1 LLGHMPDTV
10 RARPA
15 ESQAPAWAGAEDGDA
30 RDRSLPPLEARDV
43 VIRICDDKTL
53 HEQIRRAIRQTIEA
67 QGVQAFG
74 DMLIGHSEAKYGQ
87 LASEFYDSY
96 YFVLAGDPKQDP
108 PVEGYLA
115 EIGYGG
121 RRDGGVPI
129 TQMAPPPAA
138 PSVPAGNE
146 SAGAAVIC
154 PTCGASLP
162 PGSRFCPKDGPLP
175 AAAEGI
181 EKYCPQ
187 CPGRAFKPDDRFCN
201 VHGELQTRSVA
212 AR

>member
-1 LLGHMPDTV
+1 
-10 RARPA
+10 
-15 ESQAPAWAGAEDGDA
+15 
-30 RDRSLPPLEARDV
+30 
-43 VIRICDDKTL
+43 
-53 HEQIRRAIRQTIEA
+53 
-67 QGVQAFG
+67 
-74 DMLIGHSEAKYGQ
+74 LISHSEAKYGQ
-87 LASEFYDSY
+87 LAPEFYDSY

-121 RRDGGVPI
+121 RRDGVPLSQV
-129 TQMAPPPAA
+129 TAPPPAP
-138 PSVPAGNE
+138 PSTAD
-146 SAGAAVIC
+146 AGAPVIC

-175 AAAEGI
+175 AQSAGI